1 MDDEKKEPGFI
12 IKDKRLFDE
21 TGVPRKEPSAE
32 PNSEREKPAPESPID
47 DYETEKPASSMKE
60 QSEPQ
65 NESFLPEIN
74 FANFILPLSTTVM
87 YHLGDFP
94 DPVTNKSVK
103 NLQAA
108 KHTIDMIGM
117 LKSKT
122 EGNLDDHEKNLMDGI
137 LFELRMRYVK
147 EAGNK

>member
-1 MDDEKKEPGFI
+1 M
-12 IKDKRLFDE
+12 
-21 TGVPRKEPSAE
+21 
-32 PNSEREKPAPESPID
+32 EKPAPESSVD
-47 DYETEKPASSMKE
+47 DSETEKPSSSMNE
-60 QSEPQ
+60 QAEPQ
-65 NESFLPEIN
+65 NESFLPEIS
-74 FANFILPLSTTVM
+74 FANFIISLSTTVM

-117 LKSKT
+117 LKNKT

>member
-1 MDDEKKEPGFI
+1 MDDEKKDPGFI
-12 IKDKRLFDE
+12 IKDKRFFDE
-21 TGVPRKEPSAE
+21 TGVPREE
-32 PNSEREKPAPESPID
+32 IEKPAHESPIGD
-47 DYETEKPASSMKE
+47 SEAGKPASSMRE
-60 QSEPQ
+60 QSEPED
-65 NESFLPEIN
+65 ESFLPEVN
-74 FANFILPLSTTVM
+74 FANFILSLSTTVM

-103 NLQAA
+103 NFQAA

-122 EGNLDDHEKNLMDGI
+122 EGNLDNYEKNLMDGI

-147 EAGNK
+147 ESGNK

>member
-1 MDDEKKEPGFI
+1 MDDEKKETGFV

-21 TGVPRKEPSAE
+21 TGAPRKEM
-32 PNSEREKPAPESPID
+32 EKHAPESPID
-47 DYETEKPASSMKE
+47 DYETEKAASSMKE

-74 FANFILPLSTTVM
+74 FANFILSLSTTVM